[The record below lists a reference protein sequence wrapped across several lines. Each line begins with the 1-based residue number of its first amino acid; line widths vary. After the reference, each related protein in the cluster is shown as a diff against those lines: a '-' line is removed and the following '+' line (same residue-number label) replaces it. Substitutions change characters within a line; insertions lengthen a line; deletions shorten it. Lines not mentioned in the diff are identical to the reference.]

1 MNEKNTQPPEKLHKL
16 YTLKQLA
23 EILQLTKGHLYNMC
37 RSGDIPYINVGK
49 GKNKEYRFDL
59 EEVKIFLYKR
69 DKRGKE

>member
-1 MNEKNTQPPEKLHKL
+1 MNEKNTQPPEKL

-37 RSGDIPYINVGK
+37 RMGGIPYINVGK

-59 EEVKIFLYKR
+59 EEVKRFLYKR
-69 DKRGKE
+69 DKRGKA